1 MKRLV
6 TVLAVCAMAATS
18 IAGLSTDIDFS
29 TDDGGSW
36 QYDGVGTFSFLQP
49 VGIDRVQ
56 NGAVDALEGQ
66 FVFIPNMTL
75 SNEVI
80 SGGLVKADITPG
92 TLISIKDAGGN
103 VILEGTLGDGD
114 FFAYNTISGAYSEFM
129 TDIIVTSINYTIG
142 SNLLDTIRVG
152 TELDFNLTLQHRS
165 NFADIIGQGIEA
177 SGTLSGSM
185 SIVPEPAT
193 MVLLAIGGLLAR
205 RRK

>member
-1 MKRLV
+1 
-6 TVLAVCAMAATS
+6 MAATS

-80 SGGLVKADITPG
+80 SGGLVKAAITPG